1 MNFEYPQFL
10 VRIQDLC
17 CNFAIRVP
25 AFSFISTLGRDSLR
39 QSRQDAMLNGNHCD
53 RGQPP
58 PFQLQRHL
66 LKDAN
71 GVSHKDRFWLQEFVV
86 SVLKQKAG
94 SSAKAIRR
102 RRGIRVSM
110 LGQSTGQPAMPLAF
124 QNPPITPPCLGG
136 AWGVKKMS
144 DRTQTDT
151 QATLR
156 NFASALIQIEGEIQ
170 QDPDGGKPA
179 PNNLLVGRVDEFK
192 SPRKKPAD
200 SARIIPTPCAGAIR
214 TPPSLG
220 GAWGVKKLR
229 KPPAIL
235 SHLLNTKRRLCFKTP

>member
-1 MNFEYPQFL
+1 MNFEYPQSL

-17 CNFAIRVP
+17 CNFAIGVP

-39 QSRQDAMLNGNHCD
+39 QSWQDAMLNGNHCD
-53 RGQPP
+53 PLLTP
-58 PFQLQRHL
+58 PFQLQPHL

-71 GVSHKDRFWLQEFVV
+71 GVSHKDWFWLQEIVV

-94 SSAKAIRR
+94 SSAKGIRR
-102 RRGIRVSM
+102 RRGIRVSL
-110 LGQSTGQPAMPLAF
+110 LGQSTGQPAMPLA
-124 QNPPITPPCLGG
+124 L
-136 AWGVKKMS
+136 MS

-156 NFASALIQIEGEIQ
+156 NFASALIQIQREIQ
-170 QDPDGGKPA
+170 QHPDGGKPA

-200 SARIIPTPCAGAIR
+200 SARIIPTPCA
-214 TPPSLG
+214 
-220 GAWGVKKLR
+220 
-229 KPPAIL
+229 
-235 SHLLNTKRRLCFKTP
+235 